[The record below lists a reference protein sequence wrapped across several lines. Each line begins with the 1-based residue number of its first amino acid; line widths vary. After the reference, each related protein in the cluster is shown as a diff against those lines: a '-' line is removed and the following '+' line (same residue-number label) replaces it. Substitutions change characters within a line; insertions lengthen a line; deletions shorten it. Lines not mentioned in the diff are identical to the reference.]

1 MREEMN
7 RGVFLF
13 VIAMGLAGCSAEE
26 PQWGSEGGS
35 ELLDPE
41 DGERTL
47 SGADVAA
54 FQRDGDWLILPSIA
68 IPGGASRAGILAGL
82 RAEGPLPPM
91 EARLLVDDAAVTD
104 WAALTTTWSEVDHHV
119 AVADFGTVGSAVQL
133 RVHVDALDAL
143 DFLRWNAVLPGSTSS
158 GGKADDGGYG
168 TMIAPLR
175 TELLGLG
182 IVTRE
187 AWGARSSSCSSNPYK
202 NRVTIHHT
210 ETPSTDPARQVRGIQ
225 NYHMDTRG
233 WCDVGYHFLIGVDG
247 TIYEG
252 RPLEKLGAH
261 TGGQNTNNIGIAFI
275 GCFHPGCSWGPTS
288 PPEAAIQAA
297 GRLLAT
303 LSDIYGFDVS
313 ASAVKGHRD
322 MPGASTDCP
331 GDNLEARIGDIIEI
345 GRSGVVPE
353 VPETPAEPDPTL
365 PGECGSL
372 TCSSCVGTVSCG
384 WCASMGGCVDSDGV
398 CAWGGRVGSESC
410 WTQLWPCATAT
421 CWNPTKT
428 VPACG
433 TTGWDEDFSSGRYSV
448 HRYWTSLPAG
458 GPVTVRLE
466 RTGGTFSP
474 AILVA
479 DRGGRLAYGGDVAGL
494 HPDIAVRGAV
504 SGKSGSAAEV
514 TIEATRNTD
523 IYLYVTGWSV
533 LDTAFGGT
541 VPTSSRYRVSIT
553 QDCGGHDGGGTDG
566 GAYGTLTQ
574 GGSQIPRAGLYNATL
589 SFLGTTTE
597 PYGDLVTDGGGNS
610 WVRGSASWFG
620 GPSDTGVSSSET
632 GAITGEILRDLN
644 DPLSPSASTLAS
656 RPGDY
661 YYVAMRWSYSP
672 NGRSWWADALIVVR
686 NPATGAEVVVR
697 PVDWGPNISTGRIID
712 LSPQAMNDLG
722 LTTDDDVW
730 VAFAGPG
737 SALGPVH

>member
-1 MREEMN
+1 MREEKN

-13 VIAMGLAGCSAEE
+13 VIVMGLAGCSAGE
-26 PQWGSEGGS
+26 PQWGDRGGPGQ
-35 ELLDPE
+35 EDPE
-41 DGERTL
+41 VGERTL
-47 SGADVAA
+47 SGADVAM

-104 WAALTTTWSEVDHHV
+104 WAALTPTWSEVDHHV

-133 RVHVDALDAL
+133 RVHVDALDSL
-143 DFLRWNAVLPGSTSS
+143 DFLRWNAVLTGSTSG

-175 TELLGLG
+175 TELAGLG

-187 AWGARSSSCSSNPYK
+187 AWGARSSSSCSSNPYK

-275 GCFHPGCSWGPTS
+275 GCFQPGCSWGPTS

-297 GRLLAT
+297 GRLLAA

-313 ASAVKGHRD
+313 ASTVKGHRD
-322 MPGASTDCP
+322 MPGADTDCP

-345 GRSGVVPE
+345 GRSGVIPE
-353 VPETPAEPDPTL
+353 EPETPAEPDPTL

-372 TCSSCVGTVSCG
+372 TCSSCVGTAACG
-384 WCASMGGCVDSDGV
+384 WCASMGGCVDADGV
-398 CAWGGRVGSESC
+398 CTWGGRVGSESC

-433 TTGWDEDFSSGRYSV
+433 STGWDEDFSSGRYSV

-458 GPVTVRLE
+458 GPVTIRLE

-474 AILVA
+474 VILVA
-479 DRGGRLAYGGDVAGL
+479 DRGGRLAYGGDVAAL

-514 TIEATRNTD
+514 TLEASRGTD

-533 LDTAFGGT
+533 LDTAFGG
-541 VPTSSRYRVSIT
+541 
-553 QDCGGHDGGGTDG
+553 
-566 GAYGTLTQ
+566 
-574 GGSQIPRAGLYNATL
+574 SQIPREGLHNATL

-597 PYGDLVTDGGGNS
+597 PYGDLVTDADGNG

-620 GPSDTGVSSSET
+620 GPSDTGVSASET
-632 GAITGEILRDLN
+632 GAITGEILRHLN
-644 DPLSPSASTLAS
+644 DPLHPSASTIAS
-656 RPGDY
+656 RPGDF

-672 NGRSWWADALIVVR
+672 NGRSWWADALILVR

-712 LSPQAMNDLG
+712 LSPQAMDDLG
-722 LTTDDDVW
+722 ITTDDDVW
-730 VAFAGPG
+730 VAFAAPG
-737 SALGPVH
+737 SSLGPLH